1 MYRVNCIK
9 IIVYDWFSVSL
20 FVKSQG
26 IHNNYFSMDS
36 SCALC
41 RTIKLPESTPF
52 NVNQILKLLNLA
64 HQNTSNSQQANTSPR
79 WPQPLLHVG
88 LMIWPPKSPISC
100 PWYIFFITFSCYL
113 MLLLETLGNCNRY
126 NDISALLQTE
136 RQRKIC
142 LMQNHHMIVL
152 SVTSCKHLT
161 TFLNFLNSCQ
171 WWFLGQR
178 YGKRKTT

>member
-64 HQNTSNSQQANTSPR
+64 HQNTIVMLSDA
-79 WPQPLLHVG
+79 
-88 LMIWPPKSPISC
+88 PI
-100 PWYIFFITFSCYL
+100 
-113 MLLLETLGNCNRY
+113 
-126 NDISALLQTE
+126 
-136 RQRKIC
+136 
-142 LMQNHHMIVL
+142 
-152 SVTSCKHLT
+152 
-161 TFLNFLNSCQ
+161 
-171 WWFLGQR
+171 
-178 YGKRKTT
+178 